1 MALIPWRGRSM
12 PGATLAS
19 LRQDMSDLLNRFW
32 TNTAEPFGLADW
44 SPPVDVSETADAV
57 FVHAEI
63 AGMDP
68 KDIDISV
75 AGDVLTISGEK
86 KEETEKTQ
94 RNYVRVERRYGAFAR
109 SIALPVPV
117 EVDQVEA
124 KVKNGVLEIRLPKS
138 EEAKSRQVKVTS
150 GEP

>member
-1 MALIPWRGRSM
+1 M

-19 LRQDMSDLLNRFW
+19 LRQEMNDLLNRFW
-32 TNTAEPFGLADW
+32 TSAAEPFGLADW

-75 AGDVLTISGEK
+75 AGDVLTISGQK
-86 KEETEKTQ
+86 KEEAEKTA
-94 RNYVRVERRYGAFAR
+94 RNYIRVERRYGAFTR
-109 SIALPVPV
+109 SVALPAT
-117 EVDQVEA
+117 VDVDRVEA
-124 KVKNGVLEIRLPKS
+124 KVKNGVLEVRLPKS
-138 EEAKSRQVKVTS
+138 EGSRAHAVKVV